1 MADMMRGKGAIPST
15 REGQGAIGAMKDNMS
30 AFNPVDRAAMK
41 SPGHPGYMDPQKT
54 TVRQYFEQNGVDV
67 DGPIIQLVKF
77 AQDQATK
84 ANPINKMVNIG
95 RAGQEKGAMVPG
107 GPAAPAGGQ
116 APQAQGS
123 SLEDIMAQLGGSE

>member
-1 MADMMRGKGAIPST
+1 MADMMRGKGAIPPT
-15 REGQGAIGAMKDNMS
+15 REGQAAIGAMKENMS

-95 RAGQEKGAMVPG
+95 RAGQEKGAMVP
-107 GPAAPAGGQ
+107 PAPMAQGQ
-116 APQAQGS
+116 APQPQGS
-123 SLEDIMAQLGGSE
+123 SLEDIMAQLGGNE